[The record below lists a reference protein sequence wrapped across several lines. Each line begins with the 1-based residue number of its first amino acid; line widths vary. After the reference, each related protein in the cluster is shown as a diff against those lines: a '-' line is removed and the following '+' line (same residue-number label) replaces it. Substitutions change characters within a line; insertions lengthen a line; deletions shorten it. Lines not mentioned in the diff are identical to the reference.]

1 MRLSRRATLA
11 FGATLPL
18 AAPGIV
24 RGQGATVELTGQY
37 SIPVLFRDLM
47 EDVGRAFMRENPNI
61 RITWRA
67 AEESYETIMQRHLRD
82 AITNTLPDIAF
93 HGLNR
98 QRTLVERNIPVDL
111 RPFMA
116 ADPETPSL
124 GLSPALLSL
133 GQVEDRQVGLGFAMS
148 TPIFYYNMDLIR
160 ASGWK
165 PAAPG
170 VPAADPASAVND
182 GVRAILQAQTEL
194 PTTWDDMIGLARAIH
209 DAGANRAQNTNGLFY
224 DWTITGNW
232 AWMALVFSHGGTMLN
247 AEETRVAFGD
257 EPGRR
262 ALHVLRRM
270 VDEGRMPDLRPETA
284 FADMFA
290 GRLGIHMQSTAQ
302 LGRFNREIGG
312 RFPLACGRFPLAS
325 PAARLP
331 SGGNAGM
338 MFTKDPAKQ
347 QAAWKFLKFACG
359 PVGATMMVRA
369 TGYIPGTSVPAGR
382 EDMLAGFYREN
393 PNHLIAIRQQPQMTG
408 WYAFPGQNALRITD
422 VVNDHLQGVV
432 ARRAEPD
439 AAMDRMVADVQRL
452 LPRGRG

>member
-1 MRLSRRATLA
+1 MRLSRRCTLA
-11 FGATLPL
+11 LGASLPL
-18 AAPGIV
+18 AAPGIL
-24 RGQGATVELTGQY
+24 RAQSATVELTGQY

-47 EDVGRAFMRENPNI
+47 EEVGRAFMQRNPGI

-67 AEESYETIMQRHLRD
+67 AEESYETILQRHLRD
-82 AITNTLPDIAF
+82 AITNTLPDIGF

-98 QRTLVERNIPVDL
+98 QRTLAERDIPVDL
-111 RPFMA
+111 KPFMD

-148 TPIFYYNMDLIR
+148 TPIFYYNMDLVR

-165 PAAPG
+165 PVRPAD
-170 VPAADPASAVND
+170 PAADPAGAVNEQ
-182 GVRAILQAQTEL
+182 VRAVLQAQTEL

-209 DAGANRAQNTNGLFY
+209 DAGANRAGMFY

-232 AWMALVFSHGGTMLN
+232 AWMALVFSHGGTMLD
-247 AEETRVAFGD
+247 AAETRVAFGD
-257 EPGRR
+257 EPGRQAIR
-262 ALHVLRRM
+262 LLHRM
-270 VDEGRMPDLRPETA
+270 VDEGRMPDLRPATA

-312 RFPLACGRFPLAS
+312 RFPLVCGRFPLAS

-359 PVGATMMVRA
+359 PIGQTMMVRA
-369 TGYIPGTSVPAGR
+369 TGYIPGSAVPAER

-408 WYAFPGQNALRITD
+408 WYAFPGEHALRITD
-422 VVNDHLQGVV
+422 VINDHLQSVV

-439 AAMDRMVADVQRL
+439 PALDRMVAEVQRL
-452 LPRGRG
+452 LPRRRG

>member
-1 MRLSRRATLA
+1 MPISRRTALA
-11 FGATLPL
+11 LGSALPL
-18 AAPGIV
+18 AAPALV
-24 RGQGATVELTGQY
+24 RGQGAAVELSGQY
-37 SIPVLFRDLM
+37 PGPVVFRDLL
-47 EDVGRAFMRENPNI
+47 ESVALAFMRENPNI

-67 AEESYETIMQRHLRD
+67 PEESYETILQRHLRD

-98 QRTLVERNIPVDL
+98 QRTLAERNIPVDL
-111 RPFMA
+111 SPFMA

-124 GLSPALLSL
+124 GLSPAMLSL
-133 GQVEDRQVGLGFAMS
+133 GQVEGRQVGLGFAMS
-148 TPIFYYNMDLIR
+148 TPILYYNMDLVR

-165 PAAPG
+165 PAAPA
-170 VPAADPASAVND
+170 VPAADPGGAIND
-182 GVRAILQAQTEL
+182 GVRAVLQAQTEL
-194 PTTWDDMIGLARAIH
+194 PTTWDDVIGLARAIH
-209 DAGANRAQNTNGLFY
+209 ELGQNRNGLFY
-224 DWTITGNW
+224 DWAITGNW
-232 AWMALVFSHGGTMLN
+232 AWMALVFSHGGTMLS
-247 AEETRVAFGD
+247 ADETRVAFGD

-262 ALHVLRRM
+262 SIRLLRRM

-312 RFPLACGRFPLAS
+312 RFLLACGRFPLSS

-331 SGGNAGM
+331 SGGAAAM

-347 QAAWKFLKFACG
+347 QAAWKFIKFACG

-369 TGYIPGTSVPAGR
+369 TGYVPGTTVPAER

-408 WYAFPGQNALRITD
+408 WYAFPGANALRITD
-422 VVNDHLQGVV
+422 VVNDHLQSVV
-432 ARRAEPD
+432 ARRADPD
-439 AAMDRMVADVQRL
+439 AALDRMVADVQRL
-452 LPRGRG
+452 LPRSRG